1 MNYSEFDRKHIWH
14 PFTQEA
20 TAPLNIN
27 IVKGK
32 DAYLWDENGKKY
44 IDLVSSWWTNCHGH
58 CNEKI
63 AAAIHKQSLE
73 LEHLIFANFTHKPA
87 CELVKKLQSFI
98 NPKLCKYFF
107 SDNGSTAIEIA
118 LKMTYQYWQNKGDN
132 ERTLFITMDG
142 NYHGD
147 TVGTMSLGKSCGFYT
162 PFERL
167 MFRVENIPFP
177 ETWMGDKDIEEK
189 EENSLMFAKK
199 LLEKKHK
206 TISAFF
212 LESLVQGA
220 SGMRMIRPEYVNKIC
235 KLFQNYNIPVIF
247 DEVMTGFGRTG
258 TMFAYEQTQVVP
270 DILCLSKALTGGALP
285 MALTITTNDIYK
297 EFFSNDSSKTF
308 LHGHSYT
315 ANPLAC
321 AAALASLEIF
331 EETNVLEKIAKI
343 NEIHKE
349 ELNKLKQYDFLE
361 KFRTCGLI
369 SAFEIKN
376 SGGYGSDF
384 SNELKNKFFEEGLL
398 LRPLGNIIYFLPP
411 YCVSEKDLRE
421 SYRIVANVLKKLY
434 QRM

>member
-1 MNYSEFDRKHIWH
+1 MNYSEFDRKYIWH

-20 TAPLNIN
+20 TSPLNIN

-32 DAYLWDENGKKY
+32 DTYLWDENGKKY
-44 IDLVSSWWTNCHGH
+44 IDLVSSWWTSCHGH

-63 AAAIHKQSLE
+63 ADAIYKQSLE

-87 CELVKKLQSFI
+87 VNLVEKLQKFI
-98 NPKLCKYFF
+98 NPKLSKYFF

-118 LKMTYQYWQNKGDN
+118 LKMTYQYWQNKGDDN
-132 ERTLFITMDG
+132 RTLFITMDG

-167 MFRVENIPFP
+167 MFKVENIPFP
-177 ETWMGDKDIEEK
+177 ETWINDKNIEEK
-189 EENSLMFAKK
+189 EENSIKFAEK
-199 LLEKKHK
+199 LLEEKHK
-206 TISAFF
+206 NISAFF

-220 SGMRMIRPEYVNKIC
+220 SGMRIIRPEFVNKIC

-258 TMFAYEQTQVVP
+258 SMFSYEQTEIIP
-270 DILCLSKALTGGALP
+270 DIICLSKALTGGALP
-285 MALTITTNDIYK
+285 MALTITTEDIYK
-297 EFFSNDSSKTF
+297 EFLDSKNKKTF

-321 AAALASLEIF
+321 AAAIASLEIF
-331 EETNVLEKIAKI
+331 EEIDVLEKIKRINKI
-343 NEIHKE
+343 HRE
-349 ELNKLKQYDFLE
+349 ELFKLGKYDFLE
-361 KFRTCGLI
+361 KFRTIGLI

-376 SGGYGSDF
+376 NSGYGSNF
-384 SNELKNKFFEEGLL
+384 SNDLKNKFFEAGLL
-398 LRPLGNIIYFLPP
+398 LRPLGNVVYFLPP
-411 YCVSEKDLRE
+411 YCISEEDLRN
-421 SYRIVANVLKKLY
+421 SYKKVIDVISTVVF
-434 QRM
+434 

>member
-1 MNYSEFDRKHIWH
+1 MNYSEFDRKYIWH

-20 TAPLNIN
+20 TSPLNIN

-32 DAYLWDENGKKY
+32 DTYLWDENGKKY
-44 IDLVSSWWTNCHGH
+44 IDLVSSWWPSCHGH

-63 AAAIHKQSLE
+63 ANAIYKQSLE

-87 CELVKKLQSFI
+87 VNLVEKLQKFI
-98 NPKLCKYFF
+98 NPKLSKYFF

-118 LKMTYQYWQNKGDN
+118 LKMTYQYWQNKGDDN
-132 ERTLFITMDG
+132 RTLFITMDG

-167 MFRVENIPFP
+167 MFKVENIPFP
-177 ETWMGDKDIEEK
+177 ETWINDKNIEEK
-189 EENSLMFAKK
+189 EENSIKFAEK
-199 LLEKKHK
+199 LLEEKHK
-206 TISAFF
+206 NISAFF

-220 SGMRMIRPEYVNKIC
+220 SGMRIIRPEFVNKIC

-258 TMFAYEQTQVVP
+258 SMFSYEQTEIVP
-270 DILCLSKALTGGALP
+270 DIICLSKALTGGALP
-285 MALTITTNDIYK
+285 MALTITTEDIYK
-297 EFFSNDSSKTF
+297 EFLDSKNKKTF

-321 AAALASLEIF
+321 AAAIASLEIF
-331 EETNVLEKIAKI
+331 EEIDVLEKIKRINKI
-343 NEIHKE
+343 HRE
-349 ELNKLKQYDFLE
+349 ELFKLEKYDFLE
-361 KFRTCGLI
+361 KFRTIGLI

-376 SGGYGSDF
+376 NSGYGSNF
-384 SNELKNKFFEEGLL
+384 SNDLKNKFFEAGLL
-398 LRPLGNIIYFLPP
+398 LRPLGNVVYFLPP
-411 YCVSEKDLRE
+411 YCISEEDLRN
-421 SYRIVANVLKKLY
+421 SYKNVIDVISTVVF
-434 QRM
+434 

>member
-1 MNYSEFDRKHIWH
+1 MNYLEFDKKHIWH

-27 IVKGK
+27 IVNGK
-32 DAYLWDENGKKY
+32 DSYLWDENGKKY

-58 CNEKI
+58 CNKKI
-63 AAAIHKQSLE
+63 ANAIYKQSLE

-87 CELVKKLQSFI
+87 VDLVEKLKKFI
-98 NPKLCKYFF
+98 NPKLSKYFF

-132 ERTLFITMDG
+132 NRTLFITMDG

-167 MFRVENIPFP
+167 MFKVENIPFP
-177 ETWMGDKDIEEK
+177 ETWINDENIEEK
-189 EENSLMFAKK
+189 EQDSIKFAKK
-199 LLEKKHK
+199 LLEEKHK
-206 TISAFF
+206 NISAFF

-220 SGMRMIRPEYVNKIC
+220 SGMRIIRPEFVNKIC
-235 KLFQNYNIPVIF
+235 KLFQDYNIPVIF

-258 TMFAYEQTQVVP
+258 TMFAYEQTEIVP
-270 DILCLSKALTGGALP
+270 DIICLSKALTGGALP
-285 MALTITTNDIYK
+285 MALTITSENIYK
-297 EFFSNDSSKTF
+297 EFLDNNGKKTF

-321 AAALASLEIF
+321 AAAIASLEIF
-331 EETNVLEKIAKI
+331 EEIDVLGKIQKINKIHVEELLKLEK
-343 NEIHKE
+343 
-349 ELNKLKQYDFLE
+349 YDFLE
-361 KFRTCGLI
+361 KFRTIGLI

-376 SGGYGSDF
+376 NSGYGSNF
-384 SNELKNKFFEEGLL
+384 SNNLKNKFFEAGLL
-398 LRPLGNIIYFLPP
+398 LRPLGNVIYFLPP
-411 YCVSEKDLRE
+411 YCILEEDLRN
-421 SYRIVANVLKKLY
+421 SYKKVTNIIISNIK
-434 QRM
+434 

>member
-1 MNYSEFDRKHIWH
+1 MNYSEFDRKYIWH

-63 AAAIHKQSLE
+63 AEAIHKQALE
-73 LEHLIFANFTHKPA
+73 LEHLIFANLTHKPA
-87 CELVKKLQSFI
+87 CELVKKLQNFI

-118 LKMTYQYWQNKGDN
+118 LKMTYQYWQNIGDN
-132 ERTLFITMDG
+132 DRTLFITMEG

-167 MFRVENIPFP
+167 LFKVENIPFP
-177 ETWMGDKDIEEK
+177 ETWMDDEDVEEK
-189 EENSLMFAKK
+189 EENSLQFAKN

-206 TISAFF
+206 NISAFF
-212 LESLVQGA
+212 LESIVQGA
-220 SGMRMIRPEYVNKIC
+220 SGMRMIRPEFVNKIC
-235 KLFQNYNIPVIF
+235 RLFQSYNIPVIF

-258 TMFAYEQTQVVP
+258 TMFSYEQTEIIP
-270 DILCLSKALTGGALP
+270 DIICLSKALTGGALP
-285 MALTITTNDIYK
+285 MALTITTEKIYSA
-297 EFFSNDSSKTF
+297 FFSKDSNKTF
-308 LHGHSYT
+308 IHGHSYT
-315 ANPLAC
+315 ANPLCC
-321 AAALASLEIF
+321 ASAIASLEIF
-331 EETNVLEKIAKI
+331 ETNDVLGKIKKI
-343 NEIHKE
+343 NEIHKD
-349 ELNKLKQYDFLE
+349 ELNKLKEYDFLE

-376 SGGYGSDF
+376 NDGYGSDF
-384 SNELKNKFFEEGLL
+384 SNRLKEKFFDAGLL
-398 LRPLGNIIYFLPP
+398 LRPLGNVVYLLPP
-411 YCVSEKDLRE
+411 YCISEEDLRG
-421 SYRIVANVLKKLY
+421 SYRKIAKIIKNNII
-434 QRM
+434 

>member
-1 MNYSEFDRKHIWH
+1 MNYSEFDRKYIWH

-20 TAPLNIN
+20 TSPLNIN

-32 DAYLWDENGKKY
+32 DTYLWDENGKKY
-44 IDLVSSWWTNCHGH
+44 IDLVSSWWTSCHGH

-63 AAAIHKQSLE
+63 ANAIYKQSLE

-87 CELVKKLQSFI
+87 VNLVEKLQKFI
-98 NPKLCKYFF
+98 NPKLSKYFF

-118 LKMTYQYWQNKGDN
+118 LKMTYQYWQNKGDDN
-132 ERTLFITMDG
+132 RTLFITMDG

-167 MFRVENIPFP
+167 MFKVENIPFP
-177 ETWMGDKDIEEK
+177 ETWINDKNIEEK
-189 EENSLMFAKK
+189 EENSIKFAEK
-199 LLEKKHK
+199 LLEEKHK
-206 TISAFF
+206 NISAFF

-220 SGMRMIRPEYVNKIC
+220 SGMRIIRPEFVNKIC

-258 TMFAYEQTQVVP
+258 SMFSYEQTEIVP
-270 DILCLSKALTGGALP
+270 DIICLSKALTGGALP
-285 MALTITTNDIYK
+285 MALTITTEDIYK
-297 EFFSNDSSKTF
+297 EFLDSKNKKTF

-321 AAALASLEIF
+321 AAAIASLEIF
-331 EETNVLEKIAKI
+331 EEIDVLEKIKRINKI
-343 NEIHKE
+343 HRE
-349 ELNKLKQYDFLE
+349 ELFKLEKYDFLE
-361 KFRTCGLI
+361 KFRTIGLI

-376 SGGYGSDF
+376 NSGYGSNF
-384 SNELKNKFFEEGLL
+384 SNDLKNKFFEAGLL
-398 LRPLGNIIYFLPP
+398 LRPLGNVVYFLPP
-411 YCVSEKDLRE
+411 YCISEEDLRN
-421 SYRIVANVLKKLY
+421 SYKNVIDVISTVVF
-434 QRM
+434 

>member
-1 MNYSEFDRKHIWH
+1 MNYSEFDRKYIWH

-27 IVKGK
+27 IVKGEG
-32 DAYLWDENGKKY
+32 AYLWDENGKKY

-63 AAAIHKQSLE
+63 AEAIHKQALE
-73 LEHLIFANFTHKPA
+73 LEHLIFANLTHKPA
-87 CELVKKLQSFI
+87 CELVKKLQNFI

-118 LKMTYQYWQNKGDN
+118 LKMTYQYWQNMGDN
-132 ERTLFITMDG
+132 DRTLFITMEG

-147 TVGTMSLGKSCGFYT
+147 TVGAMSLGKSCGFYT

-167 MFRVENIPFP
+167 LFKVENIPFP
-177 ETWMGDKDIEEK
+177 ETWMDDEDVEEK
-189 EENSLMFAKK
+189 EENSLQFAKN

-206 TISAFF
+206 NISAFF
-212 LESLVQGA
+212 LESIVQGA
-220 SGMRMIRPEYVNKIC
+220 SGMRMIRPEFVNKIC

-258 TMFAYEQTQVVP
+258 TMFSYEQTEIIP
-270 DILCLSKALTGGALP
+270 DIICLSKALTGGSLP
-285 MALTITTNDIYK
+285 MALTITTEKIYSA
-297 EFFSNDSSKTF
+297 FFSKDSNKTF

-315 ANPLAC
+315 ANPLCC
-321 AAALASLEIF
+321 ASAIASLEIF
-331 EETNVLEKIAKI
+331 ETNDVLGKIKKI
-343 NEIHKE
+343 NEIHKD
-349 ELNKLKQYDFLE
+349 ELNKLKEYTFLE

-376 SGGYGSDF
+376 NDGYGSDF
-384 SNELKNKFFEEGLL
+384 SNRLKEKFFDAGLL
-398 LRPLGNIIYFLPP
+398 LRPLGNVVYLLPP
-411 YCVSEKDLRE
+411 YCISEEDLRW
-421 SYRIVANVLKKLY
+421 SYKKIIYVIKSILK
-434 QRM
+434 